1 MREIFEEEKE
11 RNPKELKR
19 NACKKWLGR
28 QHQEQQRLGH
38 LEFCRVQQGL
48 LLGGLLRTGH
58 VCRSCHTDAF
68 KIQNSPRAL
77 SRRKQSNNPVQPGPG
92 QCSQLTG
99 QG

>member
-19 NACKKWLGR
+19 NARKKWLGR